1 MSQKV
6 YSGDAASLM
15 IRGIEVKPS
24 PVPYG
29 TAIKGVYFDGYPQLI
44 KEQGSQPAYQ
54 VKTDKDIMVAMRDG
68 VHIAVDIHR
77 PDADGERFPAILAWG
92 MWGKDLQEVVRWMA
106 DKPQRYYD
114 TPFWDGTLEAGNF
127 MYTVPRGY
135 AHVIPDPRGIANSE
149 GGEERID
156 VAWQVLHKREDMYD
170 LIEWIAV
177 QPWCNGNVGMMGPS
191 SYSASQITI
200 GSDPPP
206 HLKALRPDECLTGT
220 GDHFH
225 GIFDTHGYHIWYG
238 RHGNDAVFA
247 VPNYS
252 YKVKEPSLMTSL
264 SREELRTRLEE
275 ALNHPDIKYNSK
287 WYSYLKYPMKSGGT
301 FDNLLNSFHPRP
313 VNTSYQ
319 SLDVAKIKLPIYLG
333 TPWDVRS
340 YVFKA
345 FEVYEHASTP
355 AKNKKLIIYPPG
367 FPPRPYVSYH
377 DEIIRWHD
385 YWLKGIDTGIMDEP
399 PIKMFVMGVNKWRFE
414 EEWPLARTRWTK
426 LYLHP
431 GGRLSTGVVAGKPEP
446 ESFTQPAPYEDPTVY
461 CLTYR
466 TAPFEAE
473 TEMTGPVALYLDAAI
488 DKDDTNW
495 MVDLVLV
502 DWDGRRQLLSSGYLK
517 AAHRALDASRSK
529 PYDPI
534 HPQQDPVPVPPGQVV
549 RYAIALMPTA
559 CVFRKG
565 TSLELVVRNQDD
577 ILSRLGT
584 WGVYMLPFMQTVT
597 HEIHFGESHLL
608 VPHIP
613 AQPEQELRI

>member
-1 MSQKV
+1 MSQKI

-15 IRGIEVKPS
+15 IKGLEVKPS

-29 TAIKGVYFDGYPQLI
+29 TDVKGVYFDGYPQLI
-44 KEQGSQPAYQ
+44 KERGSQPTYQ
-54 VKTDKDIMVAMRDG
+54 VKTEKNIMVSMRDG
-68 VHIAVDIHR
+68 VRLAVDVHR
-77 PDADGERFPAILAWG
+77 PDVEDEKFPAILAWG

-127 MYTVPRGY
+127 MYTVARGY

-156 VAWQVLHKREDMYD
+156 VPWQILHKREDMYD
-170 LIEWIAV
+170 LIEWIAA

-238 RHGNDAVFA
+238 RHGNDAVFV

-252 YKVKEPSLMTSL
+252 YKVKQPSLMTSL
-264 SREELRTRLEE
+264 SKEELQARLEE

-287 WYSYLKYPMKSGGT
+287 WFSYLKYPMKSGGT

-313 VNTSYQ
+313 ANTSYQ
-319 SLDVAKIKLPIYLG
+319 SLDVDKIKLPIYLG

-355 AKNKKLIIYPPG
+355 AKNKKLIVYPPG

-399 PIKMFVMGVNKWRFE
+399 PIKLFVMGVNKWRFE
-414 EEWPLARTRWTK
+414 EEWPLARTQWTK

-431 GGRLSTGVVAGKPEP
+431 GGRLSTEAVAGQPKP

-466 TAPFEAE
+466 TAPFETE
-473 TEMTGPVALYLDAAI
+473 TEVTGPVALYLDATI

-502 DWDGRRQLLSSGYLK
+502 DGEGKRQLLSQGWLK
-517 AAHRALDASRSK
+517 AAHRALDERKSK

-534 HPQQDPVPVPPGQVV
+534 HPRQDPVPVPPGKVV

-559 CVFRKG
+559 CVFKKG
-565 TSLELVVRNQDD
+565 SSLELVVRNQDD

-584 WGVYMLPFMQTVT
+584 WGVYMLPFMQTVK
-597 HEIHFGESHLL
+597 HDIHFGESHLL
-608 VPHIP
+608 IP
-613 AQPEQELRI
+613 YIPGKQKGLPRL